1 MSPCTQSAIDH
12 IWDIVDLSTPS
23 LNRRPISSGNEI
35 HYSSYLVL
43 ARPLPVNGDVGPLEG
58 DMRTDCLSTAPIDR
72 EGTSDSEA
80 AYHHTLPWA
89 K

>member
-1 MSPCTQSAIDH
+1 MSPYTQSPIDH
-12 IWDIVDLSTPS
+12 IWDIVDLSTPTP
-23 LNRRPISSGNEI
+23 NTRPISSGKEI
-35 HYSSYLVL
+35 HYSPYLVL
-43 ARPLPVNGDVGPLEG
+43 ARPLPANGDGDQLEG
-58 DMRTDCLSTAPIDR
+58 AMRTDCLSTAPIDS